1 MVLSFVTPLLMK
13 YLSSWIHGVEFRDT
27 AVDEVLEQLDSCVT
41 HVLDAHVPSEAHSRS
56 LRHHF
61 PWYNEEVNNERC

>member
-27 AVDEVLEQLDSCVT
+27 AVDEVLEQLDSWC
-41 HVLDAHVPSEAHSRS
+41 
-56 LRHHF
+56 
-61 PWYNEEVNNERC
+61 